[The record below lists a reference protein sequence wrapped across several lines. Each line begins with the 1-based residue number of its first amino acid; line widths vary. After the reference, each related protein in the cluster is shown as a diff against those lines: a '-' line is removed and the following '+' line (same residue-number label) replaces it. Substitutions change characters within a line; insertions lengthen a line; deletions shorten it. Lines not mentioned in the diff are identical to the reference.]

1 MRKIRVLLLMHEL
14 SPTGAPKVAL
24 SAFERFTSDI
34 ELRTLSY
41 LGGPLATHFHAIGSV
56 QILVSRGW
64 PGMSAPLGA
73 LLSFAWNRL
82 LSQVKALWW
91 AWPLRRWKPDVIYIN
106 SVAGLLVARR
116 LRLPA
121 APVLLHVHEL
131 DEILAAFTQHSS
143 PLLQH
148 LPSRYIAVSQ
158 SVSEALTER
167 YQIPTEKVVV
177 IPAFVAEPLE
187 LPLLAVRRDARF
199 VVGGAGVI
207 NWCKG
212 EQLWLLM
219 AFELKRRL
227 GPENVR
233 FVWVGVPDN
242 EKGWQFREMARKLSL
257 IDEIEFVPF
266 TPRPQ
271 DYFKQ
276 FDLFALTSWEESASL
291 AAMEN
296 MLLEKPVVCFA
307 GTGGPCEFVGDAGV
321 VIAEFSPPDMAAAIA
336 ELASDPNRRAAL
348 GKSARRRVLENF
360 TAAHQA
366 PNILE
371 EIRRLA
377 SKIPVDHAS
386 AEVKTSLKL

>member
-24 SAFERFTSDI
+24 SAFEQFTNDI

-41 LGGPLATHFHAIGSV
+41 LGGPLERPFRAIGSV

-73 LLSFAWNRL
+73 LLSFGWHRV

-116 LRLPA
+116 LRLPS

-131 DEILAAFTQHSS
+131 DHVLVAFTQHS
-143 PLLQH
+143 PHLLQD
-148 LPSRYIAVSQ
+148 LPSRYIAVSE
-158 SVSEALTER
+158 SVSEALTDR
-167 YQIPTEKVVV
+167 YRVPIEKVVV
-177 IPAFVAEPLE
+177 IPASVADPFA
-187 LPLLAVRRDARF
+187 LPLPTIRRDARF

-212 EQLWLLM
+212 AQLWLLM
-219 AFELKRRL
+219 ASEVKARL

-242 EKGWQFREMARKLSL
+242 EEGWQFREMARKLSL
-257 IDEIEFVPF
+257 TDEIEFVPF
-266 TPRPQ
+266 TPCPQ

-276 FDLFALTSWEESASL
+276 FDVFALTSWEESASL
-291 AAMEN
+291 VAMEN

-321 VIAEFSPPDMAAAIA
+321 VVSEFSPPLMADAIA
-336 ELASDPNRRAAL
+336 DLASDP
-348 GKSARRRVLENF
+348 ARRTAIGKAARCRVLENF

-366 PNILE
+366 PKILK

-377 SKIPVDHAS
+377 SKIPDDHVS
-386 AEVKTSLKL
+386 VEVKTSLKL